1 MGNFLRNLIRDL
13 YAFFVG
19 HGVTFLMRHLDRDL
33 VTMGLGDIM
42 TFLNVGDKINL
53 KAIPSL
59 VSLCFTSRGTFTGTL
74 TGTSWHSSLGTG

>member
-42 TFLNVGDKINL
+42 TFLKEGDKNV
-53 KAIPSL
+53 KASP
-59 VSLCFTSRGTFTGTL
+59 
-74 TGTSWHSSLGTG
+74 